1 MPDNLFKEGY
11 DQLVTK
17 LQTLTGLTVF
27 NDPRNI
33 NVPCAIVEAPSISV
47 VTNVVA
53 DMEFRVVIVGMG
65 TGDNRTL
72 DQLLD
77 LADLIRAA
85 QIGLTSARPTTVDYG
100 GATYPAYELTINTKV
115 AP

>member
-1 MPDNLFKEGY
+1 MPDTLFKEGY

-17 LQTLTGLTVF
+17 LGTITGLTVF

-33 NVPCAIVEAPSISV
+33 NVPCAIVEAPSIEMAS
-47 VTNVVA
+47 NVVA

-72 DQLLD
+72 NQLLN
-77 LADLIRAA
+77 LADLIREAE
-85 QIGLTSARPTTVDYG
+85 IGLNTARPTTVSYG
-100 GATYPAYELTINTKV
+100 GADYPAYELVIRTKV

>member
-1 MPDNLFKEGY
+1 MPDTLFKEGY

-17 LQTLTGLTVF
+17 LGTITGLTVF

-33 NVPCAIVEAPSISV
+33 NVPCAIVEAPSIQMAS
-47 VTNVVA
+47 NVVA
-53 DMEFRVVIVGMG
+53 DMEFRVIIVGMG

-77 LADLIRAA
+77 LADLIREAE
-85 QIGLTSARPTTVDYG
+85 IGLNTARPTTVSYG
-100 GATYPAYELTINTKV
+100 GADYPAYELVIRTKV

>member
-1 MPDNLFKEGY
+1 MSNLFKTGY

-17 LQTLTGLTVF
+17 LGTITGLRVF
-27 NDPRNI
+27 DDPRNI
-33 NVPCAIVEAPSISV
+33 NVPCCLVEAPAIEMA
-47 VTNVVA
+47 TNVVA

-77 LADLIRAA
+77 LADLVRAA

-100 GATYPAYELTINTKV
+100 GAAYPAYELTIRTKV

>member
-1 MPDNLFKEGY
+1 MPDTLFKTGY
-11 DQLVTK
+11 DQLVTR
-17 LQTLTGLTVF
+17 LGQITGLRVF
-27 NDPRNI
+27 DDPRNI
-33 NVPCAIVEAPSISV
+33 NVPCAIVEAPSIQMAS
-47 VTNVVA
+47 NVVA

-77 LADLIRAA
+77 LADLIREA
-85 QIGLTSARPTTVDYG
+85 QIGLNTARPTTVSYG
-100 GATYPAYELTINTKV
+100 GADYPAYELVIRTKV

>member
-33 NVPCAIVEAPSISV
+33 NVPCVVVEAPSIMMA
-47 VTNVVA
+47 TNVVA
-53 DMEFRVVIVGMG
+53 DMQFRVIIVGQG

-85 QIGLTSARPTTVDYG
+85 QIGLTSARPTTVEYG
-100 GATYPAYELTINTKV
+100 GAAYPAYELTINTKV

>member
-1 MPDNLFKEGY
+1 MPDTLFKTGY
-11 DQLVTK
+11 DQLVTT
-17 LQTLTGLTVF
+17 LQAITGLTVF

-33 NVPCAIVEAPSISV
+33 NVPCAIVEAPTITLN
-47 VTNVVA
+47 TNVNA

-77 LADLIRAA
+77 LADLVREAK
-85 QIGLTSARPTTVDYG
+85 IGLTSARPTTISYG
-100 GATYPAYELTINTKV
+100 GADYPAYELAIRTKV
-115 AP
+115 SP

>member
-1 MPDNLFKEGY
+1 MSNLFKEGY
-11 DQLVTK
+11 DQLVTR
-17 LQTLTGLTVF
+17 LGLITGLKVF

-33 NVPCAIVEAPSISV
+33 NVPCAIVEAPSIQMAS
-47 VTNVVA
+47 NVVA

-77 LADLIRAA
+77 LADLIREAK
-85 QIGLTSARPTTVDYG
+85 IGLNTARPTTVSYG
-100 GATYPAYELTINTKV
+100 GADYPAYELVIRTKV

>member
-1 MPDNLFKEGY
+1 MPDNLFKTGY
-11 DQLVTK
+11 DQLVTE
-17 LQTLTGLTVF
+17 LQAITGLRVF

-33 NVPCAIVEAPSISV
+33 NPPCSIVEAPTISLN
-47 VTNVVA
+47 TNVNA
-53 DMEFRVVIVGMG
+53 DMEFNVVIVGMG

-85 QIGLTSARPTTVDYG
+85 KIGLTAARPTTVSYG
-100 GATYPAYELTINTKV
+100 GADYPAYQLTIRTKV
-115 AP
+115 SP

>member
-1 MPDNLFKEGY
+1 MSNLFKTGY
-11 DQLVTK
+11 DQLVTQ
-17 LQTLTGLTVF
+17 LGTITGLRVF
-27 NDPRNI
+27 DDPRNI
-33 NVPCAIVEAPSISV
+33 NVPCCLVEAPAIEMAS
-47 VTNVVA
+47 NVVA

-77 LADLIRAA
+77 LADLVRAA

-100 GATYPAYELTINTKV
+100 GAAYPAYELTIRTKV

>member
-1 MPDNLFKEGY
+1 MPDYLFKTGY

-17 LQTLTGLTVF
+17 LQTITGLRVF
-27 NDPRNI
+27 DDPRNI
-33 NVPCAIVEAPSISV
+33 NVPCCIVEAPSIAMA
-47 VTNVVA
+47 TNVVA

-77 LADLIRAA
+77 LADLVREA
-85 QIGLTSARPTTVDYG
+85 QIGLTQARPTTVDYG
-100 GATYPAYELTINTKV
+100 GAAYPAYELTINTKV

>member
-1 MPDNLFKEGY
+1 MSNLFKTGY

-17 LQTLTGLTVF
+17 LGTITGLRVF
-27 NDPRNI
+27 DDPRNI
-33 NVPCAIVEAPSISV
+33 NVPCCLVEAPAIEMAS
-47 VTNVVA
+47 NVVA

-77 LADLIRAA
+77 LADLVRAA

-100 GATYPAYELTINTKV
+100 GAAYPAYELTIRTKV

>member
-1 MPDNLFKEGY
+1 MAENLFKKGY
-11 DQLVTK
+11 DQLVAK
-17 LQTLTGLTVF
+17 LRTITGLTVF

-33 NVPCAIVEAPSISV
+33 NVPCAVVEAPVIQV

-53 DMEFRVVIVGMG
+53 DMEFRVVIVGQG
-65 TGDNRTL
+65 LGDNRTL

-77 LADLIRAA
+77 LADLVRNA
-85 QIGLTSARPTTVDYG
+85 QIGLTAARPTTVSYG
-100 GATYPAYELTINTKV
+100 GAEYAAYELTIRTKV